1 MCVYIYIYIYI
12 SKVGDRGRG
21 RPEAPFLIA
30 TTPRCRGGRYSFLW
44 IAPLYP

>member
-1 MCVYIYIYIYI
+1 MIYKYNIYIYIYIYMY
-12 SKVGDRGRG
+12 KVEGD
-21 RPEAPFLIA
+21 PIA